1 MFLPFKIKHKWK
13 WNKKCKFSNVIN
25 PFFDQPFYFVPP
37 NSGVLSEYKM
47 EKLVKNGLI
56 VGFNHIKL
64 VQANALAQR
73 CSVKK
78 MFLEILHEDP
88 LSLGQK
94 NALWSC
100 SSRFNFVFAA

>member
-1 MFLPFKIKHKWK
+1 
-13 WNKKCKFSNVIN
+13 
-25 PFFDQPFYFVPP
+25 
-37 NSGVLSEYKM
+37 M

-94 NALWSC
+94 NAL
-100 SSRFNFVFAA
+100 